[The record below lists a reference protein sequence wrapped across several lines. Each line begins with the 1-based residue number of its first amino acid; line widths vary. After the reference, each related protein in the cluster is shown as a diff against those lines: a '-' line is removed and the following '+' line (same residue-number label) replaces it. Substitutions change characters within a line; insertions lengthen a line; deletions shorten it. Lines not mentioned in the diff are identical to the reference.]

1 MPPQVPL
8 ITLLTAMSAPQPPT
22 SSSPRKRHA
31 SRGVTTAEL
40 VLFGALGLFVLAIGY
55 LIVAATIPKEA
66 EVFSPSD
73 IAPADIIDTLV
84 HDTVTIDA
92 GDPLAWRFFDFDRG
106 SVVLPPDTSGW
117 DLAMRRFTIVA
128 ADAVADL
135 GIVNFDDVRDAADT
149 PFVATTFGRDTV
161 NTAIERWYRYSML
174 SHLME
179 PARHVYIVRTSAGN
193 YAKMELLGYYCP
205 GMVAGCPTFRYV
217 YQPVGGRPLVHP

>member
-1 MPPQVPL
+1 M
-8 ITLLTAMSAPQPPT
+8 
-22 SSSPRKRHA
+22 
-31 SRGVTTAEL
+31 
-40 VLFGALGLFVLAIGY
+40 VLFGSLGMFVLAIGY

-66 EVFSPSD
+66 AVFAPSD
-73 IAPADIIDTLV
+73 VAPAVIDSLV

-92 GDPLAWRFFDFDRG
+92 GDPVAWQFFDFDRG
-106 SVVLPPDTSGW
+106 SVVLPPDTGGW
-117 DLAMRRFTIVA
+117 DLAVRRFTIVA

-135 GIVNFDDVRDAADT
+135 GVVDFDQVGGAGNTA
-149 PFVATTFGRDTV
+149 FVSTSFGRDTV

-179 PARHVYIVRTSAGN
+179 PAGHVYIVRTAAGR

-217 YQPVGGRPLVHP
+217 YQPVGGRPLLDP